1 MCFAFTTIFKAL
13 YMCDGLHK
21 GKAVGREAIM
31 ARLEKLM
38 GEGVTHNIFKQ
49 LFII

>member
-1 MCFAFTTIFKAL
+1 MPDLNETINIYKEKEL
-13 YMCDGLHK
+13 RHG
-21 GKAVGREAIM
+21 VSREAIM

-49 LFII
+49 LFIL